1 MSIGSPVGSGVD
13 YLCLIVFAYDSWIL
27 IVKNMGPEGLG
38 RKKLQDLD
46 SMNDRRERKFDPV
59 ISYMILIVID
69 YFARA
74 TLHQR
79 TR

>member
-1 MSIGSPVGSGVD
+1 MCAVTVIKG
-13 YLCLIVFAYDSWIL
+13 
-27 IVKNMGPEGLG
+27 GPRGL
-38 RKKLQDLD
+38 RQKKLQDLGSMDD
-46 SMNDRRERKFDPV
+46 SRERKFDPV